1 MTGITGTAQVAIA
14 ILYQG
19 DRVLMQL
26 RDDIPGIVYPGHWG
40 FFGGHLEP
48 GETPEA
54 ALRREL
60 QEEIGHVPS
69 DVTFFGQYPG
79 EFALRHVFQAPLTVG
94 LEHLVLAEG
103 WDMQLLPIAA
113 IQRGEHYS
121 ARAGRTCPIGQPH
134 QQILLDFWQWRNRKT
149 SRGNDP

>member
-1 MTGITGTAQVAIA
+1 MRGIAHVAIA

-26 RDDIPGIVYPGHWG
+26 RDDTPGIVYPGHWG

-60 QEEIGHVPS
+60 QEEIGYVPPQ
-69 DVTFFGQYPG
+69 VTLFGQYPG
-79 EFALRHVFQAPLTVG
+79 EFTLRHVFQAPLTVG
-94 LEHLVLAEG
+94 LDQLVLGEG
-103 WDMQLLPIAA
+103 WDMQLLPLASIE
-113 IQRGEHYS
+113 RGEHYS
-121 ARAGRTCPIGQPH
+121 ERVGRLCPIGAPH
-134 QQILLDFWQWRNRKT
+134 QQILLDFWQRCRPK
-149 SRGNDP
+149 R

>member
-1 MTGITGTAQVAIA
+1 MTGKAQVALA

-26 RDDIPGIVYPGHWG
+26 RDSTPGIVYPGHWG

-48 GETPEA
+48 GETPEM

-60 QEEIGHVPS
+60 QEEIGYVPPQ
-69 DVTFFGQYPG
+69 VFLLGQYPG
-79 EFALRHVFQAPLTVG
+79 ELALRYVFHAPLPIG
-94 LEHLVLAEG
+94 LDQLVLGEG
-103 WDMQLLPIAA
+103 WDMQLLPLDS

-121 ARAGRTCPIGQPH
+121 DRAGRACPIGAPH
-134 QQILLDFWQWRNRKT
+134 QQILLDFWQWR
-149 SRGNDP
+149 SASP

>member
-1 MTGITGTAQVAIA
+1 MTGTAQVAIA

-26 RDDIPGIVYPGHWG
+26 RDNTPGIVYPGHWG

-48 GETPEA
+48 GETPEV
-54 ALRREL
+54 ALLREL
-60 QEEIGHVPS
+60 QEEIGYVPPQ
-69 DVTFFGQYPG
+69 VTLFGQYPG

-94 LEHLVLAEG
+94 LDQLVLGEG
-103 WDMQLLPIAA
+103 WDMQLLPLAS

-121 ARAGRTCPIGQPH
+121 DRAGRTCPIGAPH
-134 QQILLDFWQWRNRKT
+134 QQILLDFWQRHPTPSPK
-149 SRGNDP
+149 P